1 MTESVTLSKL
11 LDIRFMFK
19 NALGGVNM
27 TNIILRL
34 PAVLDRTGL
43 SRSTIYLM
51 ISKNKFPNAIS
62 LGDRAVGWLEAD
74 INHWLEQKIE
84 ASRKR

>member
-1 MTESVTLSKL
+1 
-11 LDIRFMFK
+11 
-19 NALGGVNM
+19 M

-51 ISKNKFPNAIS
+51 ISKNKFPKAIS
-62 LGDRAVGWLEAD
+62 LGDRAVGWLEED
-74 INHWLEQKIE
+74 VNSWLMQRID
-84 ASRKR
+84 ASRNIE

>member
-1 MTESVTLSKL
+1 
-11 LDIRFMFK
+11 
-19 NALGGVNM
+19 M

-51 ISKNKFPNAIS
+51 MSKYQFPSSIS
-62 LGDRAVGWLEAD
+62 LGDRAVGWLEKD
-74 INHWLEQKIE
+74 INEWIENKI
-84 ASRKR
+84 AQSRKS